1 MSDPFANDVSRL
13 QSVIARWLTDHGVAD
28 PATGALEIV
37 HIVRGHG
44 WRVVEALRPP
54 PESRPSQGLPA
65 EYLER
70 KAALTARTDPER
82 NTPDGS

>member
-1 MSDPFANDVSRL
+1 MSDPFASASSRL
-13 QSVIARWLTDHGVAD
+13 QAAIARWLTDHGVPD
-28 PATGALEIV
+28 PATGAVELV

-54 PESRPSQGLPA
+54 PEARPSQGLPA

-70 KAALTARTDPER
+70 KAALTRER